1 MTMASFRRIGVLLCD
16 HDIVQHEPEDI
27 PVVKGAPVGQGTP
40 NVETGA
46 VGLRVKTSGG
56 GLSPPTPNSVEPNGM
71 PTRPIGDPN
80 PIPVGDEADDAGPT
94 VEPPATPMQVPDALP
109 IVPPPSKRA
118 DEPGVPV
125 VDMALLDEVP
135 GIEPP
140 MPDDTC
146 GSEPPMLEHV
156 VMLPGAAPNGDV
168 PDVIGLTPGVE
179 SSVAP
184 IGIPVR
190 GTAGAGPMPSGDVIP
205 SGDPDG
211 PMPPICADAEV
222 LASATAVSIASEQP
236 ANLNKRA
243 ICNLHFF
250 SGWTSPAPRPEAA
263 CFRPATARIP
273 GRARRR
279 AVLATAPQNSMLS
292 IARNVIC
299 PGLLQP
305 DRPLRRPKPACDRS
319 RTAQRR
325 LIAGCAD
332 SRSASARSPCETRR

>member
-1 MTMASFRRIGVLLCD
+1 
-16 HDIVQHEPEDI
+16 
-27 PVVKGAPVGQGTP
+27 
-40 NVETGA
+40 
-46 VGLRVKTSGG
+46 
-56 GLSPPTPNSVEPNGM
+56 M
-71 PTRPIGDPN
+71 PTRPTGDPN
-80 PIPVGDEADDAGPT
+80 PIPVGDDADDAGPA

-118 DEPGVPV
+118 DEPGIPV
-125 VDMALLDEVP
+125 ADMALLDEIP

-184 IGIPVR
+184 IGMPVR

-211 PMPPICADAEV
+211 PIPPICADAEP
-222 LASATAVSIASEQP
+222 LASETAVNIASDQP
-236 ANLNKRA
+236 ANLSERA

-250 SGWTSPAPRPEAA
+250 RGWTSPARGPRPHAFA
-263 CFRPATARIP
+263 ATAGYPR
-273 GRARRR
+273 RARWR
-279 AVLATAPQNSMLS
+279 AVSATAPQNSMLS

-299 PGLLQP
+299 PGLLQS
-305 DRPLRRPKPACDRS
+305 DRPLRRPVPACGRS
-319 RTAQRR
+319 RTAQQR

-332 SRSASARSPCETRR
+332 SRSASARSPCGTRR

>member
-1 MTMASFRRIGVLLCD
+1 MTMAGLRRIGVLLCD
-16 HDIVQHEPEDI
+16 HDSVQHEPEDI
-27 PVVKGAPVGQGTP
+27 PMVEGAPVGQGSP
-40 NVETGA
+40 EVEAGD
-46 VGLRVKTSGG
+46 VGLTVKTSGG
-56 GLSPPTPNSVEPNGM
+56 GLSPPTPNSVEPSGM
-71 PTRPIGDPN
+71 PTRATGDPN
-80 PIPVGDEADDAGPT
+80 PIPVGDEADDAGPA

-135 GIEPP
+135 DIESP

-190 GTAGAGPMPSGDVIP
+190 GTAGAGPIPSGDVIP

-211 PMPPICADAEV
+211 AIPPICADAEP
-222 LASATAVSIASEQP
+222 LATETAVNIASDQP
-236 ANLNKRA
+236 ANLSERA
-243 ICNLHFF
+243 ICKLHFF
-250 SGWTSPAPRPEAA
+250 RALTSRAPRPEAA
-263 CFRPATARIP
+263 HPALRTARISQASSP
-273 GRARRR
+273 ARRVGDPR
-279 AVLATAPQNSMLS
+279 
-292 IARNVIC
+292 
-299 PGLLQP
+299 G
-305 DRPLRRPKPACDRS
+305 
-319 RTAQRR
+319 
-325 LIAGCAD
+325 
-332 SRSASARSPCETRR
+332 TRW

>member
-1 MTMASFRRIGVLLCD
+1 MAGLRRIGVLLCD
-16 HDIVQHEPEDI
+16 HDSVQHEPEDI
-27 PVVKGAPVGQGTP
+27 PMVEGAPVGQGSP
-40 NVETGA
+40 EVEAGD
-46 VGLRVKTSGG
+46 VGLTVKTSGG
-56 GLSPPTPNSVEPNGM
+56 GLSPPTPNSVEPSGM
-71 PTRPIGDPN
+71 PTRATGDPN
-80 PIPVGDEADDAGPT
+80 PIPVGDEADDAGPA

-135 GIEPP
+135 DIESP

-190 GTAGAGPMPSGDVIP
+190 GTAGAGPIPSGDVIP

-211 PMPPICADAEV
+211 AIPPICADAEP
-222 LASATAVSIASEQP
+222 LATETAVNIASDQP
-236 ANLNKRA
+236 ANLSERA
-243 ICNLHFF
+243 ICKLHFF
-250 SGWTSPAPRPEAA
+250 RALTSRAPRPEAA
-263 CFRPATARIP
+263 HPALRTARISQASSP
-273 GRARRR
+273 ARRVGDPR
-279 AVLATAPQNSMLS
+279 
-292 IARNVIC
+292 
-299 PGLLQP
+299 G
-305 DRPLRRPKPACDRS
+305 
-319 RTAQRR
+319 
-325 LIAGCAD
+325 
-332 SRSASARSPCETRR
+332 TRW

>member
-1 MTMASFRRIGVLLCD
+1 MDGVGAGDSNAPWTEEPCRAATTAPVTRMATSNAMRMASFRRIGMLLCD
-16 HDIVQHEPEDI
+16 HDSVQHEPEDI
-27 PVVKGAPVGQGTP
+27 PVVEGAPVGQGSP
-40 NVETGA
+40 DVETGA
-46 VGLRVKTSGG
+46 VGLTVKTSGG
-56 GLSPPTPNSVEPNGM
+56 GLSPPTPNSVEPSGT
-71 PTRPIGDPN
+71 PTRATGDPN
-80 PIPVGDEADDAGPT
+80 PIPVGDEADEAGPA

-118 DEPGVPV
+118 DEPGAPV

-211 PMPPICADAEV
+211 PIPPICADAEP
-222 LASATAVSIASEQP
+222 LASKTPVKIASDQP
-236 ANLNKRA
+236 ANLSERA

-250 SGWTSPAPRPEAA
+250 RASASPAPRPEAA
-263 CFRPATARIP
+263 AQRA
-273 GRARRR
+273 GRAPVWQPHRR
-279 AVLATAPQNSMLS
+279 
-292 IARNVIC
+292 I
-299 PGLLQP
+299 
-305 DRPLRRPKPACDRS
+305 
-319 RTAQRR
+319 
-325 LIAGCAD
+325 
-332 SRSASARSPCETRR
+332 

>member
-1 MTMASFRRIGVLLCD
+1 MV
-16 HDIVQHEPEDI
+16 E
-27 PVVKGAPVGQGTP
+27 GAPVEQGTP
-40 NVETGA
+40 DVETGA

-71 PTRPIGDPN
+71 PTRPTGDPN
-80 PIPVGDEADDAGPT
+80 PIPVGDEADDAGPA
-94 VEPPATPMQVPDALP
+94 VEPPATPMQVPDAFP

-125 VDMALLDEVP
+125 ADMALLDEIP

-184 IGIPVR
+184 MGIPVR
-190 GTAGAGPMPSGDVIP
+190 GTAGAGPIPSGDVIP

-211 PMPPICADAEV
+211 PDSPDLRRRGTTRQQDRRQHRERPACKPERARHLQSPFFPRVGIARTAPDAAH
-222 LASATAVSIASEQP
+222 L
-236 ANLNKRA
+236 
-243 ICNLHFF
+243 
-250 SGWTSPAPRPEAA
+250 
-263 CFRPATARIP
+263 RPATAATSPASSRRTRVGNRNRRI
-273 GRARRR
+273 
-279 AVLATAPQNSMLS
+279 
-292 IARNVIC
+292 
-299 PGLLQP
+299 
-305 DRPLRRPKPACDRS
+305 
-319 RTAQRR
+319 
-325 LIAGCAD
+325 
-332 SRSASARSPCETRR
+332 